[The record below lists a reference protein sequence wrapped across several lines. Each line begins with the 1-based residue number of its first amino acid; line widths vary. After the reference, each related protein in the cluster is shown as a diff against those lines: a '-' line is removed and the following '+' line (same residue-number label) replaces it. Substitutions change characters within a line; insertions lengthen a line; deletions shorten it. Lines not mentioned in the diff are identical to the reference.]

1 MVPIPEGS
9 ETHSEE
15 SGHTSYCSSQELLDQ
30 PGCLTGSG
38 ECEMTTE
45 ESTVEDVERTGF
57 GGRVSG
63 ACELSG

>member
-15 SGHTSYCSSQELLDQ
+15 SGYTSYGSSQEMLDQ

-38 ECEMTTE
+38 DCELTTE
-45 ESTVEDVERTGF
+45 ESMVEDVEITGKI
-57 GGRVSG
+57 SG